1 MSRVLVGSLSDFAGG
16 HAVKREV
23 EGETVL
29 VVNVGDTMCAV
40 SNTCPHRGGDLSTGE
55 IADGKVTCPRHG
67 AIFDVRTGKNLEG
80 AKILVKRIATSDL
93 QSYSVELDG
102 DSVFINFS

>member
-1 MSRVLVGSLSDFAGG
+1 MSRVLVGSLSDFAEG

-23 EGETVL
+23 EGQTLLIVK
-29 VVNVGDTMCAV
+29 VGDTVCAV

-55 IADGKVTCPRHG
+55 FADGKVTCPRHG

-80 AKILVKRIATSDL
+80 AKILVKRIATGDL
-93 QSYSVELDG
+93 KCYSVELDG
-102 DSVFINFS
+102 DSVFINLS